1 MKPRKITPLKIAF
14 VLTLLTLQLFALVFT
29 PISLQVILKSIYAPA
44 LFGVYSKDFG
54 LLYCQ
59 LYGVATPS
67 KSFKNEIC
75 EISEK
80 SLKEMRH
87 FAMNYTQNK
96 IFLEQQYTLGY
107 QNGWCFLQNGG
118 NLFNAQIIKDGYGI
132 VQYFDLSQGEILAK
146 LETLENIARSQ
157 KKGLWKEWA
166 REMECLKSSLEQISE
181 ENQK

>member
-1 MKPRKITPLKIAF
+1 MESKKITPLKITF
-14 VLTLLTLQLFALVFT
+14 VLAFLALPLFALVFT

-44 LFGVYSKDFG
+44 LFGVYSKDSG
-54 LLYCQ
+54 NLYCQ

-87 FAMNYTQNK
+87 FAMNYTQNE
-96 IFLEQQYTLGY
+96 IFTEQQYTLGY

-118 NLFNAQIIKDGYGI
+118 KLFNEQIIQDGYGI
-132 VQYFDLSQGEILAK
+132 VQYFDLSQGEVLAK
-146 LETLENIARSQ
+146 LEVAENIARAQ
-157 KKGLWKEWA
+157 KKGLWKEWNQ
-166 REMECLKSSLEQISE
+166 EMECLKSTLRQIAQES
-181 ENQK
+181 QK